1 LNNSIHDMAEVFK
14 ALGDPT
20 RLNIIKLL
28 LSQGGRLCVGMLAR
42 KLGISQPAVSQ
53 QLKVLKNAGLVEADR
68 MGFHMH
74 YKVVAGSLKGSG
86 LDTNK
91 FFKVLGTDLTGDIE
105 CELKGQDDAC
115 AAVN

>member
-1 LNNSIHDMAEVFK
+1 MPEPINDMAELFK

-20 RLNIIKLL
+20 RLNIIRLL
-28 LSQGGRLCVGMLAR
+28 LSHDGKLCVGMLAH

-74 YKVVAGSLKGSG
+74 YTVMPGALKGFG
-86 LDTNK
+86 VNAGE
-91 FFKVLGTDLTGDIE
+91 FFKALGAENPEKAD
-105 CELKGQDDAC
+105 CELAGDTQACDAI
-115 AAVN
+115 N